1 MIHRS
6 SDFSLA
12 SHGLFPSL
20 QGGSLNPGRKL
31 PAQVDISQW
40 QFPLWFLATGTA
52 SVGAWICWAQLR
64 HRDQLVQSLD
74 RLYQGVMAQADFQGQ
89 SQALCQA
96 CVEGA
101 KATGATLYFRVAKGE
116 TGFRRAAE
124 VGRSAEETGP
134 GLVRDLLHQAWESG
148 QAAES
153 QYAGRWILAVPIGPR
168 RSGAGVLLAVWE
180 GTVRPDPQ
188 QRRLLDSVTTL
199 AALIAPRFQEDGA
212 LAKAHQALES
222 LQAEMAEE
230 HHLASVGRLAAGVAH
245 ELNTPLGAVLAM
257 VSSLQRHENDESR
270 AKRLKIVREA
280 VEKCKSIIEK
290 LLVYSREP
298 VETEQGLTFSRFVR
312 VDADLNDV
320 IKSTVD
326 LLQDTLA
333 QDGLKVQLDL
343 QDLPPVRIN
352 STQWGHLFNNLL
364 INARDALKSAE
375 IEHPEVEIRTRN
387 EDSQL
392 RVEVSDNG
400 VGIPEENRKKVF
412 QPFFTTKDIG
422 RGTGLGLAIASEVVR
437 KHQGS
442 ITVGSGPKGGAQ
454 FTIVL
459 PVPK

>member
-1 MIHRS
+1 M
-6 SDFSLA
+6 
-12 SHGLFPSL
+12 
-20 QGGSLNPGRKL
+20 
-31 PAQVDISQW
+31 
-40 QFPLWFLATGTA
+40 
-52 SVGAWICWAQLR
+52 GAWFCWAQLR
-64 HRDQLVQSLD
+64 RRDQLVQNLD
-74 RLYQGVMAQADFQGQ
+74 SLYQTVMAQSDFQGQ
-89 SQALCQA
+89 TRALCHA

-101 KATGATLYFRVAKGE
+101 QSVGATLYFRVSKGE

-134 GLVRDLLHQAWESG
+134 GLVRDLLQQAWESG

-153 QYAGRWILAVPIGPR
+153 QYAGRWILATPIGPG
-168 RSGAGVLLAVWE
+168 RSGAGVLMAVWE
-180 GTVRPDPQ
+180 GSKRPDLQ

-199 AALIAPRFQEDGA
+199 AALIAPRFQEEGA

-257 VSSLQRHENDESR
+257 VSSLQRHETDENR
-270 AKRLKIVREA
+270 AKRLRIVREA

-298 VETEQGLTFSRFVR
+298 METEQGLTFSRFVR

-326 LLQDTLA
+326 LMNETLG
-333 QDGLKVQLDL
+333 QDGVSVSLDL
-343 QDLPPVRIN
+343 EDLPHVRIN

-375 IEHPEVEIRTRN
+375 IPNPEVEIRTRN
-387 EDSQL
+387 EGGNL
-392 RVEVSDNG
+392 KVEVSDNG
-400 VGIPEENRKKVF
+400 TGIPEENRKKVF

-437 KHQGS
+437 KHQGT

>member
-1 MIHRS
+1 MDLRILKAAGEDTR
-6 SDFSLA
+6 
-12 SHGLFPSL
+12 GE
-20 QGGSLNPGRKL
+20 
-31 PAQVDISQW
+31 AQTSTAKVDITQL
-40 QFPLWFLATGTA
+40 QFPLWFLATGSA
-52 SVGAWICWAQLR
+52 SMGAWFCWAQLR
-64 HRDQLVQSLD
+64 RRDQLVQSLD
-74 RLYQGVMAQADFQGQ
+74 HLYQTVMAQSDFQGQ
-89 SQALCQA
+89 TRALCQA

-101 KATGATLYFRVAKGE
+101 KSVGATLYFRVNKGE

-134 GLVRDLLHQAWESG
+134 GLVRDLLQQAWESG
-148 QAAES
+148 QPAES
-153 QYAGRWILAVPIGPR
+153 QYAGRWILAVPIGSGR
-168 RSGAGVLLAVWE
+168 NGAGVLMAVWE
-180 GTVRPDPQ
+180 GSLRPDLQ

-199 AALIAPRFQEDGA
+199 AALIAPRFQEEGA

-257 VSSLQRHENDESR
+257 VSSLQRHETDENR
-270 AKRLKIVREA
+270 AKRLRIVREA

-298 VETEQGLTFSRFVR
+298 METEQGLTFSRFVR

-326 LLQDTLA
+326 LMNETLG
-333 QDGLKVQLDL
+333 QDGVKVSLDL
-343 QDLPPVRIN
+343 EDLPHVRIN

-375 IEHPEVEIRTRN
+375 IANPEVEIRTRN
-387 EDSQL
+387 EGSSL
-392 RVEVSDNG
+392 KVEVSDNG
-400 VGIPEENRKKVF
+400 TGIPEENRKKVF

-437 KHQGS
+437 KHQGT